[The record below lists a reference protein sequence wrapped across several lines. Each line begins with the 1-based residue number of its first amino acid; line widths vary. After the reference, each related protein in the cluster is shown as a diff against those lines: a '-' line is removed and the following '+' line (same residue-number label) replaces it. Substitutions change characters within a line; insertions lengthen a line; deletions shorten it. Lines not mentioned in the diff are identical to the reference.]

1 MKKIALITDVKVQD
15 GAYSNELL
23 LGKSYVVQGVKRCA
37 LFGQHCFVVV
47 KVVNNHLW

>member
-1 MKKIALITDVKVQD
+1 MKKIALITGVTGLD

-23 LGKSYVVQGVKRCA
+23 LGRGYVVHGVKRCA
-37 LFGQHCFVVV
+37 LFEQHSFVVV